1 MTLRRATAGPDP
13 TLALD
18 DKGHRPWLVC
28 LAIAVLA
35 CVARL
40 LYVQHFATAMPFWD
54 QWDAEGAYLLKP
66 WADGNFKMIDL
77 IRAHNEHRVLPS
89 RLVTLASYIAT
100 GQWNNIFEARINAF
114 LYALIPATLTWQAFR
129 EERSPGL
136 RLMLALVALALALHP
151 LGWENFLVGFQSQ
164 FYFLILFSIAAVSL
178 AATRHENIIAIFI
191 VVVLS
196 IFATLTMASGML
208 TPVAAAFTYA
218 IACRRLPGRRWP
230 ACAGS
235 LVLLALAVF
244 AYAKMPVNPQHQAMR
259 AQSLLDLVDASSH
272 VLGWPIVGYHW
283 AALWIWLPGL
293 VGLCM
298 LVFRRT
304 GTRTDIAMAGFYA
317 WSAAQGL
324 AIAFGRGHGLIDV
337 SSRYSELLVPGLFA
351 NAWFALRLIG
361 WVPRPARL
369 RAAAL
374 VVTAG
379 FFVTFLGG
387 LGARTKDDWRA
398 MQGRHDATE
407 LQSRNA
413 TRYLNTGDPA
423 ALDVAFFE
431 LPYPSADRLRS
442 LLDDPTIRS
451 LLGHSHAPVMQP
463 VTPQAAPVPAP

>member
-1 MTLRRATAGPDP
+1 MIPRRAPAGFDP
-13 TLALD
+13 TLPQGD
-18 DKGHRPWLVC
+18 SGHRPWLAC
-28 LAIAVLA
+28 LAIAILA
-35 CVARL
+35 CIARL

-66 WADGNFKMIDL
+66 WADGNLKMIDL

-89 RLVTLASYIAT
+89 RLLTLASYIGT
-100 GQWNNIFEARINAF
+100 GQWNNIFEARTNAF
-114 LYALIPATLTWQAFR
+114 LYALIPAALTWQAFR
-129 EERSPGL
+129 EERNLSL

-151 LGWENFLVGFQSQ
+151 FGWENFLVGFQSQ

-196 IFATLTMASGML
+196 IFAALTMASGVL
-208 TPVAAAFTYA
+208 TPVAAAFTYI
-218 IACRRLPGRRWP
+218 IACHRLPGRRWP
-230 ACAGS
+230 AYAGS
-235 LVLLALAVF
+235 MVLLALAVF
-244 AYAKMPVNPQHQAMR
+244 AYTRMPVIPQHQAMR
-259 AQSLLDLVDASSH
+259 AQSLLDLLDASSH
-272 VLGWPIVGYHW
+272 VLGWPIIGYHW

-293 VGLCM
+293 VGLGM

-324 AIAFGRGHGLIDV
+324 AIAFGRGHGLIDL

-351 NAWFALRLIG
+351 NAWFALRLVG
-361 WVPRPARL
+361 WMPRPTWL
-369 RAAAL
+369 RAAVL
-374 VVTAG
+374 VVMAG
-379 FFVTFLGG
+379 FVATFLGG
-387 LGARTKDDWRA
+387 LGVRTKDDWRA

-413 TRYLNTGDPA
+413 MHYLNTGAPA

-431 LPYPSADRLRS
+431 LPYPNVDRLRT

-451 LLGHSHAPVMQP
+451 LLGHARAPVVQP
-463 VTPQAAPVPAP
+463 AAPQAAPVPTP